1 MAETTRHLALR
12 VLSEVEAGATVA
24 ERLAESDAEKLD
36 SRERAFL
43 HELVLGTLRARGYLD
58 FCLTAF
64 LDRPVRRVDAR
75 LLNLLR
81 LGAHQIV
88 NLRVPHR
95 AAVSESVAV
104 ARRAAPRGAG
114 FVNAVLRKLAAQGP
128 PPVPD
133 RATHPLDWLTTAGSL
148 PHWLAERWLAALGAE
163 TACARA
169 EAARRA
175 PLVTCR
181 LNPRLADAARRVEE
195 AGVRLRALT
204 VPGAFEVVEG
214 AVSALAREGVL
225 YVQDAGA
232 QMVAHLAAAPGRVL
246 DACASPGGKSTLLA
260 DLGASAVAAV
270 EVSPRRLA
278 NLEALVRRWGAPGV
292 HVVGGDSRQPPFRGL
307 FDAALLD
314 APCSGLGTLSRHPD
328 IRWKLD
334 AAQIPRQAERQRE
347 LLDATAGLVREGGHL
362 VYATCSLEP
371 EENEGVVEPFLRV
384 HEEFQHAELPA
395 WTAGFTS
402 PGSPYVRTL
411 PETHGGDGFFAARL
425 VRHAQRDDR
434 SGDEDLW

>member
-1 MAETTRHLALR
+1 MSETTRHLALR
-12 VLSEVEAGATVA
+12 VLSEVDAGATVA
-24 ERLAESDAEKLD
+24 DRLAAADAEKLD

-58 FCLTAF
+58 HCLAAF
-64 LDRPVRRVDAR
+64 LDRPVRRVDTR
-75 LLNLLR
+75 LLSLLR

-104 ARRAAPRGAG
+104 ARRVAPRGSG
-114 FVNAVLRKLAAQGP
+114 FVNAVLRKLASEGP

-133 RATHPLDWLTTAGSL
+133 RALDPIGWLVTAGSL
-148 PHWLAERWLAALGAE
+148 PRWLAERWLGTLGPE
-163 TACARA
+163 ITIARA

-175 PLVTCR
+175 PVLACR
-181 LNPRLADAARRVEE
+181 LNPRVADAARRVEE
-195 AGVRLRALT
+195 AGVRLRALP

-214 AVSALAREGVL
+214 QVSALARDGVL

-232 QMVAHLAAAPGRVL
+232 QMVAHLAAAPGRLL

-270 EVSPRRLA
+270 ELSPRRLS
-278 NLEALVRRWGAPGV
+278 NLKALVRRWGASKV
-292 HVVGGDSRQPPFRGL
+292 HVVGADSRQPPFRGS

-314 APCSGLGTLSRHPD
+314 APCTGLGTLSRHPD
-328 IRWKLD
+328 IRWKLE
-334 AAQIPRQAERQRE
+334 ASQIARQAERQRA
-347 LLDATAGLVREGGHL
+347 LLEATAGLVREGGL
-362 VYATCSLEP
+362 VVYATCSLEP
-371 EENEGVVEPFLRV
+371 EETEGVVEPFLRT
-384 HEEFQHAELPA
+384 HQEFHHAEMPA
-395 WTAGFTS
+395 WALPFLS
-402 PGSPYVRTL
+402 EGSPYARTP

-425 VRHAQRDDR
+425 VRHA
-434 SGDEDLW
+434 SA